1 MDRSAHQYFLLLRVG
16 RVLFLLPPPQVQR
29 AIQNQLPDRVVGV
42 YDSKPQAGP
51 CHAFSTP
58 RGPWERL
65 RKVRTCRAYHGAH
78 GGHLNHFRNV
88 VTLASRRLG
97 GEISGFNAV

>member
-16 RVLFLLPPPQVQR
+16 RVLFMLPPPQVQR
-29 AIQNQLPDRVVGV
+29 AIQNQIPDRVVGV

-51 CHAFSTP
+51 RHAFSTP

-65 RKVRTCRAYHGAH
+65 RKVRTCRAYHRA
-78 GGHLNHFRNV
+78 HLNFRNV